1 MESTAGI
8 KLCSYLTITVSIKG
22 ENAVSKVKYVLWN
35 HFHNSRDLLYLN
47 FLFRGLSH
55 SIVNVV
61 QMLAK
66 YATVKCNLQLQ
77 LEIERFYHCA

>member
-8 KLCSYLTITVSIKG
+8 KLCNFLPITVSIKG

-35 HFHNSRDLLYLN
+35 HFHNSRDFTL
-47 FLFRGLSH
+47 FKLFRGLSH

-66 YATVKCNLQLQ
+66 YATVKCNIQLK